1 MDTITAMVDMANM
14 AVMDIMGKKASME
27 TNMEAMGLTDHM
39 EDTEDT
45 GIVTMVTRMIL
56 RSNANAFD

>member
-1 MDTITAMVDMANM
+1 MDTITAMVGMANM
-14 AVMDIMGKKASME
+14 AVMDIMAKKASME

-39 EDTEDT
+39 EDT

>member
-39 EDTEDT
+39 ETTEDT
-45 GIVTMVTRMIL
+45 EIVTMVIRMIL
-56 RSNANAFD
+56 QSNANAFD